1 MRTKRRINDMNYPE
15 IIENKKKKLDK
26 NSVLENLREYKGKI
40 KFNIKEMKKDII
52 KNEENNFDD
61 SVKNKI
67 LNVINLY
74 NANNIKNE
82 WERNRKEWYQ
92 NNQRFN
98 PIFKIN
104 DKEERKN
111 YMIIQ
116 KNRIQDNGRF
126 DNDGNNKNNN
136 ENNLFSNINR
146 VQVNQP

>member
-1 MRTKRRINDMNYPE
+1 MKI
-15 IIENKKKKLDK
+15 KKKKLDK